1 MPPSEPPLTLN
12 EKTVLW
18 ALTRWPS
25 ANDRQ
30 LAYSTGIKM
39 STITAIRNR
48 LKRAGKFQSVRIP
61 IMTRLGCE
69 LLKVACYRL
78 TPAKDPKSTLKELKS
93 ILAHQDPCFYAFA
106 DRFQLLTM
114 SFHKNFTD
122 LFLAEETLRAQF
134 HEQGFVDPESYHT
147 VQSIFPLELT
157 RLINIFDF
165 SNLVRKRFNLKDKA
179 NEPPTPPA
187 KFPSGPI
194 HLSNIEKKVY
204 QGLIANPDI
213 VDNSIAKKIGVT
225 RQSVTKIRR
234 RLQSEGLLLTAKLP
248 DLEALGSQIVAF
260 AHYRLKEGANL
271 QKRKKALAWTVKE
284 LPGFFQVANDRE
296 GVILGLARDFP
307 DTQDHIYNT
316 LSLYHKEGFLAGE
329 PRIML
334 FAVRDLNVIKDFVF
348 GPIVDNVLV
357 SVKKGR

>member
-1 MPPSEPPLTLN
+1 MPPKDIPLTLN

-18 ALTRWPS
+18 ALTKWPT

-30 LAYSTGIKM
+30 LAQSIDIKM

-48 LKRAGKFQSVRIP
+48 LRRANLFKAVRIP
-61 IMTRLGCE
+61 LLSRLGCE
-69 LLKVACYRL
+69 LLTVSCYRL
-78 TPAKDPKSTLKELKS
+78 SPTKSPKDTLKELNS
-93 ILAHQDPCFYAFA
+93 TLASQDSTFYAIA

-114 SFHKNFTD
+114 SFHKNYTD
-122 LFLAEETLRAQF
+122 LYISEETLRAQF
-134 HEQGFVDPESYHT
+134 HDKSLTEPESHHT

-165 SNLVRKRFNLKDKA
+165 SELVRKRFDLKVKS
-179 NEPPTPPA
+179 ETTPTPAA
-187 KFPSGPI
+187 KSPPGQTT
-194 HLSNIEKKVY
+194 LSNIEKKVY

-271 QKRKKALAWTVKE
+271 QKRKKALAWTASE
-284 LPGFFQVANDRE
+284 LPGFFQVANDHE

-307 DTQDHIYNT
+307 DVQDHIYNT
-316 LSLYHKEGFLAGE
+316 LSLYHKEGFLEGE
-329 PRIML
+329 PRIMQ

-348 GPIVDNVLV
+348 GPIVDNVLAAG
-357 SVKKGR
+357 KKGR